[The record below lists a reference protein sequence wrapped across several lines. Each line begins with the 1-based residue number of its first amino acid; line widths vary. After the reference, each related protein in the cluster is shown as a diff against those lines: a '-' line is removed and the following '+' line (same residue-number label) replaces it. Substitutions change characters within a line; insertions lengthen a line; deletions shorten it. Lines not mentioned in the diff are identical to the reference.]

1 MNDYPFGPLFERM
14 DAYAER
20 SGKEVV
26 QQVAGTGF
34 NGSHSRCFDF
44 LPDDGMSELY
54 GKADLVVCHAGI
66 GTILNCLER
75 RIPMVLVPRTVVVR
89 STDGTPDGQEEVAAK
104 VEAMGRAVVL
114 RDLKDL
120 EVAIEAAEKLEIPP
134 YQRNRDLEAFLSD
147 LLRELSEKK
156 ASGKPR

>member
-89 STDGTPDGQEEVAAK
+89 NTDGTPDGQE
-104 VEAMGRAVVL
+104 
-114 RDLKDL
+114 
-120 EVAIEAAEKLEIPP
+120 
-134 YQRNRDLEAFLSD
+134 
-147 LLRELSEKK
+147 
-156 ASGKPR
+156 